1 MSDPAE
7 SAPPKERYDPARA
20 EGAWRQDWAASNL
33 HASRILPERGKNFTV
48 DSPPPTVSGSLHLGH
63 VFSYTH
69 QDILVRQRRMAGF
82 GTFYPMGWDDN
93 GLPTERRVQNIF
105 NVRCDPALPY
115 EPGLALEPGGE
126 RIRTV
131 SRRNFIELCGQVTLE
146 DEKVYKA
153 LWERLG
159 LSIDWS
165 LEYATIG
172 ERCRRAAQESFLD
185 LYAKGHVY
193 SVESPNLWDVS
204 FRTAVAQAEV
214 EDRPTPGFFHTLRF
228 LVPGRAEPLRIA
240 TTRPELLGACVA
252 VCVHPADDRV
262 KGLIGQSAVTPLYRV
277 EVPIL
282 ASDKVDPEKGTG
294 AVMVCTFGDFTD
306 VTWWREFRLP
316 LRPIID
322 RAGKITPFD
331 GPGASP
337 ESARALHGEILGKG
351 LFEARKTIA
360 QILARPA
367 ASAGD
372 GVAPLEGAPTPITHA
387 VKYYEKGDKPL
398 EILTTRQWF
407 VRILDKKEQLL
418 AQGRKIG
425 WHPDFMRKRY
435 ENWVEGLNLDW
446 CISRQRFFG
455 VPFPVWYPLDG
466 QARPLY
472 EKPVLAP
479 LPGLPVDPL
488 SSVPPGYAEE
498 QRGKPDG
505 FAGEP
510 DVFDT
515 WFTSSL
521 TPQIA
526 TGWRGDSARH
536 KKLFPMDI
544 RPQSHEI
551 IRTWAFYT
559 IVKALLHDDEIPW
572 KNVIVSGWIL
582 DPDRKKMSKSKGNV
596 VTPADLID
604 KHSAD
609 GVRYWA
615 ARARLGTDT
624 AFDEKIM
631 ANGGRLTTKL
641 FNAAKF
647 VRDIP
652 TYGLVDPDVSHIKT
666 HRDRLHIEQL
676 AHTVERATKAFLLFE
691 YADAL
696 QATEDFFWV
705 EFCDNYIELVKR
717 RFPNPRPTYISVAPE
732 QASAMATLKLSLSV
746 QLRLFAP
753 FVPFVAEELWRKFL
767 HKQKSIHVA
776 PWPSSTEW
784 EKVKSSG
791 LNEGDLEEE
800 RRILT
805 DIRKQRTLQAQT
817 NRQDPSPP
825 VIYDPEK
832 GNIKYLLP
840 DLLAFSA
847 SANVIIVP
855 KSKNPPLNPLP

>member
-1 MSDPAE
+1 MADT
-7 SAPPKERYDPARA
+7 PPPSPQAQEKERYDAARA
-20 EGAWRQDWAASNL
+20 EKAWRANWAASGL
-33 HASRILPERGKNFTV
+33 YAARILPERSANFSV
-48 DSPPPTVSGSLHLGH
+48 DTPPPTVSGSLHLGH

-69 QDILVRQRRMAGF
+69 QDILVRQRRMAGL
-82 GTFYPMGWDDN
+82 GIFYPMGWDDN

-105 NVRCDPALPY
+105 NVRCDPNLPY
-115 EPGLALEPGGE
+115 EPALSIEPGGAK
-126 RIRTV
+126 IRV
-131 SRRNFIELCGQVTLE
+131 ISRRNFIELCGRATRE

-159 LSIDWS
+159 LSVDWR
-165 LEYATIG
+165 LEYATID

-193 SVESPNLWDVS
+193 SIESPNLWDVT

-214 EDRPTPGFFHTLRF
+214 EDRPTPGLFHTLRF
-228 LVPGRAEPLRIA
+228 RLVGKPGQLLIA
-240 TTRPELLGACVA
+240 TTRPELLGACIA
-252 VCVHPADDRV
+252 VVVHPDDNRYRHLV
-262 KGLIGQSAVTPLYRV
+262 TEKTKVSTPLYRV
-277 EVPIL
+277 AVPIYS
-282 ASDKVDPEKGTG
+282 SDKVDPEKGTG

-306 VTWWREFRLP
+306 VAWWREFKLP
-316 LRPIID
+316 LRQIVD
-322 RAGKITPFD
+322 RTGRIAPFSGQSRDLAHARECHQFIEGKSIT
-331 GPGASP
+331 
-337 ESARALHGEILGKG
+337 
-351 LFEARKTIA
+351 EARKLIGELLK
-360 QILARPA
+360 QPEE
-367 ASAGD
+367 D
-372 GVAPLEGAPTPITHA
+372 GQAPLVKPPEPITHP

-418 AQGRKIG
+418 AQGRKIQ

-466 QARPLY
+466 DGRLQYERPI
-472 EKPVLAP
+472 LAA
-479 LPGLPVDPL
+479 LPSLPVDPL
-488 SSVPPGYAEE
+488 SSAPPGRDEA
-498 QRGKPDG
+498 QRGKPGG

-526 TGWRGDSARH
+526 TGWRTDPAHH
-536 KKLFPMDI
+536 KKLFPMEI

-559 IVKALLHDDEIPW
+559 IVKALLHDDDIPW
-572 KNVIVSGWIL
+572 KNVVVSGWIL

-596 VTPADLID
+596 VTPMDLLD

-641 FNAAKF
+641 FNAARF
-647 VRDIP
+647 VRDRLKESTEPRGAGRI
-652 TYGLVDPDVSHIKT
+652 TTLQ
-666 HRDRLHIEQL
+666 DRLVVARL
-676 AHTVERATKAFLLFE
+676 ARTVERSDRAFAAFE

-696 QATEDFFWV
+696 EAAEEFFWQD
-705 EFCDNYIELVKR
+705 FCDNYIEIVKHR
-717 RFPNPRPTYISVAPE
+717 LYADTPAATR
-732 QASAMATLKLSLSV
+732 ASALATLELALSV

-753 FVPFVAEELWRKFL
+753 FVPFVTEELWRTTPK
-767 HKQKSIHVA
+767 KTGSIHAA
-776 PWPSSTEW
+776 PWPIPSEWKEVNLPASTEPF
-784 EKVKSSG
+784 
-791 LNEGDLEEE
+791 DLEIAILGKLRREKTE
-800 RRILT
+800 RA
-805 DIRKQRTLQAQT
+805 QRGVK
-817 NRQDPSPP
+817 DPFR
-825 VIYDPEK
+825 
-832 GNIKYLLP
+832 NIVVRLDADRRAKVLP
-840 DLLAFSA
+840 LAADLAGFAGCPMEFTELPAGSELAVEIS
-847 SANVIIVP
+847 
-855 KSKNPPLNPLP
+855 